1 MPPADSPTLLL
12 LPGMACDA
20 AVWRDQQPALATL
33 GATAVATPHLDP
45 AADSLPAMAE
55 RLLAAHPGRLALA
68 GCSMGAML
76 ALHCWQQ
83 APGRIAG
90 LALLGTTARPD
101 SPEMRALR
109 TEAIGLFA
117 QGRMGEVLRANAMF
131 AFARAHAARLLD
143 DYLAMV
149 QAGGADSLIRQNRA
163 VMARDDLRPVLPT
176 VRCTTVV
183 IGGLDDQL
191 TPPAC
196 QQEIAAAIDGAELHL
211 LADCGHMLTWEQPAA
226 VTAHLQRWR
235 QRLG

>member
-1 MPPADSPTLLL
+1 MQPPAPPTLLL

-20 AVWRDQQPALATL
+20 TVWRDQRPALAAL
-33 GATAVATPHLDP
+33 GPTVVATPHLDP
-45 AADSLPAMAE
+45 TADGLAAMAE
-55 RLLAAHPGRLALA
+55 RLLAQHPGRLALA
-68 GCSMGAML
+68 GCSLGGML

-101 SPEMRALR
+101 TPEMKTLR

-117 QGRMGEVLRANAMF
+117 QGRMHEVLRANAMF
-131 AFARAHAARLLD
+131 AFARSHAARLLE

-176 VRCTTVV
+176 VRCPTLV

-191 TPPAC
+191 TPPDC

-226 VTAHLQRWR
+226 VTMHLQRWR
-235 QRLG
+235 GRLR

>member
-1 MPPADSPTLLL
+1 MTRPDTLTLLL

-20 AVWRDQQPALATL
+20 TVWRAQQPALADL
-33 GATAVATPHLDP
+33 GPTVVATPHLDP
-45 AADSLPAMAE
+45 HAHSLPEMAE

-101 SPEMRALR
+101 TDEMKALR
-109 TEAIGLFA
+109 AEAIGLFA
-117 QGRMGEVLRANAMF
+117 QGRMAEVLRANALF
-131 AFARAHAARLLD
+131 AFARSHAARLLD

-149 QAGGADSLIRQNRA
+149 QGGGADSLIRQNRA
-163 VMARDDLRPVLPT
+163 VMARPDLRPVLPT
-176 VRCTTVV
+176 VRCPTLVV
-183 IGGLDDQL
+183 GGLDDQL
-191 TPPAC
+191 TPPERL
-196 QQEIAAAIDGAELHL
+196 QEIADAVPGAELHW

-226 VTAHLQRWR
+226 VTAHLLRWR
-235 QRLG
+235 QGLA